1 MEVRKCCGCGKTHPL
16 TLEFFSS
23 AKRHGVVGYAYKC
36 KACVREAYQENK
48 LSENIRRKRW
58 YEKNREKISLR
69 RKWENLTPEKLAT
82 VKAQSRASYRRN
94 AEKARAATSKW
105 REKNPEKVKQ
115 MRAKYQGTEKD
126 LARRRHKRE
135 TLSDEYVREQIVKR
149 SSRKI
154 DIPQELIEVK
164 RAHILLQREIRELKE
179 GNK

>member
-36 KACVREAYQENK
+36 KACFREEYQEKK
-48 LSENIRRKRW
+48 LEHTIRRKVW
-58 YEKNREKISLR
+58 YEKNREKIRLR

-82 VKAQSRASYRRN
+82 VKAQAHASYWKN

-126 LARRRHKRE
+126 LAQRKHKRE
-135 TLSDEYVREQIVKR
+135 TLSDTYVREQIVR
-149 SSRKI
+149 RGLRKI
-154 DIPQELIEVK
+154 DIPAELVEAK
-164 RAHILLQREIRELKE
+164 RLQLMITRKIKELE
-179 GNK
+179 G

>member
-16 TLEFFSS
+16 TKEFFSS

-48 LSENIRRKRW
+48 LSENIRRRRW
-58 YEKNREKISLR
+58 YAENREKISLR

-115 MRAKYQGTEKD
+115 MRAKYEGTEKD
-126 LARRRHKRE
+126 LARRKHRRK
-135 TLSDEYVREQIVKR
+135 TLTDSYVREQIVRR

-154 DIPQELIEVK
+154 DIPAELIEAK
-164 RAHILLQREIRELKE
+164 RLQLLIARKIKE
-179 GNK
+179 NK

>member
-58 YEKNREKISLR
+58 YEKNREKIRLR
-69 RKWENLTPEKLAT
+69 RKWENLTPEKLAA
-82 VKAQSRASYRRN
+82 VKAQSHASYWKN

-126 LARRRHKRE
+126 LAQRKHRRK
-135 TLSDEYVREQIVKR
+135 TLTDSYVREQIVRR

-154 DIPQELIEVK
+154 DIPQELVDAK
-164 RAHILLQREIRELKE
+164 RFQLLITRKIKELE
-179 GNK
+179 G

>member
-23 AKRHGVVGYAYKC
+23 AKRHGVVGYTYKC
-36 KACVREAYQENK
+36 KACRREDYQKN
-48 LSENIRRKRW
+48 NIEHSIRGKRW
-58 YEKNREKISLR
+58 YAENREKISLR
-69 RKWENLTPEKLAT
+69 RKWENLTPERLAT

-94 AEKARAATSKW
+94 AEKIRAAISKW

-115 MRAKYQGTEKD
+115 MRAAYQGTEKD

-135 TLSDEYVREQIVKR
+135 TLADDYVREQIVKR

-154 DIPQELIEVK
+154 DIPQELIEAK
-164 RAHILLQREIRELKE
+164 RLQLLIARKIKE
-179 GNK
+179 DK